1 MYTGYEQII
10 ILRDREGLVA
20 SLKFTI
26 LIREFRVISIPSSFC
41 IYSTSS
47 TRLWDTQHL
56 SKPAVDGQ
64 QNLRRNNCFLLLFCI
79 FSTCPFKKCS
89 CKKKFKVL
97 TFLLARWNKIYLALL
112 ISTGLRI
119 DPMTGKWRH
128 KGAYNWQINPV
139 FFNSGMNSKLPYC
152 HWSFE

>member
-1 MYTGYEQII
+1 MTE
-10 ILRDREGLVA
+10 
-20 SLKFTI
+20 SLFIFEYKQVKNELMHTR
-26 LIREFRVISIPSSFC
+26 IREFRVISIPSSFC

-56 SKPAVDGQ
+56 SKPGLNGQ

-139 FFNSGMNSKLPYC
+139 FFNSGMNSKLPY
-152 HWSFE
+152 